1 MDIRQL
7 HYFTTI
13 VEQGKISLAAKRL
26 HMAQPPLSQHLKLLE
41 TELGIT
47 LFERHTRKLII
58 TNEGKLLYKR
68 AKQIL
73 ELTSGTLEEMKEL
86 SEGMK
91 GTLSIGTIASLGA
104 KLLPERIRAFQ
115 QQYEEVQ
122 FQIWEGDPIRIM
134 ELVENRIIEL
144 GIVRF
149 PIDTSVFNM
158 IPLPD
163 EPLVV
168 AMHPSRNIG
177 NNSKTIV
184 LSELK
189 DKPLMLL
196 RRHTGTSTYN
206 QDIYTVDILK
216 SACLH
221 NGFEPKIICE
231 SSDIMTLLIWA
242 NHDIGITIVPKS
254 AINLIPNTELIFKEI
269 INPSIMTRPSALI
282 WLKERY
288 LSTTAKRFIE
298 AFPMGKPNI

>member
-1 MDIRQL
+1 M
-7 HYFTTI
+7 
-13 VEQGKISLAAKRL
+13 
-26 HMAQPPLSQHLKLLE
+26 
-41 TELGIT
+41 
-47 LFERHTRKLII
+47 
-58 TNEGKLLYKR
+58 
-68 AKQIL
+68 
-73 ELTSGTLEEMKEL
+73 
-86 SEGMK
+86 
-91 GTLSIGTIASLGA
+91 
-104 KLLPERIRAFQ
+104 
-115 QQYEEVQ
+115 
-122 FQIWEGDPIRIM
+122 
-134 ELVENRIIEL
+134 
-144 GIVRF
+144 
-149 PIDTSVFNM
+149 
-158 IPLPD
+158 
-163 EPLVV
+163 
-168 AMHPSRNIG
+168 
-177 NNSKTIV
+177 

-189 DKPLMLL
+189 DKPLMIL

-242 NHDIGITIVPKS
+242 NHDIGMTIVPKS